1 MGPSSPTPRD
11 FAGRLRAARELKG
24 LSQAELAAKAR
35 LQPSAVSHFETGRR
49 APSFENLRGLADA
62 LDVST
67 DYLLGRQDAVG
78 AAGPGAEQLFRNLS
92 KHISKMSASDQEKL
106 AAYRWPEKQLV
117 YQR

>member
-1 MGPSSPTPRD
+1 MGDLLRRQGVAVG
-11 FAGRLRAARELKG
+11 AG
-24 LSQAELAAKAR
+24 
-35 LQPSAVSHFETGRR
+35 SAPETGRR

-92 KHISKMSASDQEKL
+92 KHISRMSASDQEKL
-106 AAYRWPEKQLV
+106 AEIAKILAAKDKAKDEK
-117 YQR
+117 